1 MNIDESNSQELN
13 ISSSFCYKKNDEKDI
28 YNKLNNIREII
39 ENMDKQNQ
47 IEILRILSKY
57 KDITINENKYGIHI
71 NLSELKIEII
81 KELIVYI
88 NYVKKQEIELTNIE
102 LEQENYKNIFSKEKN
117 ISENNIELK

>member
-1 MNIDESNSQELN
+1 MKIFKYNSYFLYIVKMNNINIDNV
-13 ISSSFCYKKNDEKDI
+13 CD

-39 ENMDKQNQ
+39 ENMDKENQ

-57 KDITINENKYGIHI
+57 KDVTINENKYGIHI

-88 NYVKKQEIELTNIE
+88 NYIAKQEIELNNIE
-102 LEQENYKNIFSKEKN
+102 LEQENYKNIFSKEK
-117 ISENNIELK
+117 K